1 MVDITGIRGETL
13 EVDYSITNS
22 GDFGSVE
29 DVELLIDGNVE
40 YVDQDVMITD
50 SAAGTLYWQADS
62 IGTYTATVSIAGVSD
77 QITVQVDLDKP
88 DNTVAHYDASQLS
101 LTDGDTVS
109 VWPDEQGDN
118 DLDIQTGSPTYVES
132 GINGNPAIA
141 FNGDGLEVT
150 GLSVTQPNTTYVV
163 FEYQGGF
170 DRGRVLSGV
179 SERQLAVWA
188 WDDDDKW
195 RTWAGNRLNG
205 SNDLGIQQ
213 MTAVFDGGNSIIRED
228 GVETAVGDAG
238 TRDLGGLSVGYDAS
252 GYNNGEPR
260 DYADAYVSEIVV
272 VNSGSVDLDFE
283 NQLLE
288 KWGITA

>member
-1 MVDITGIRGETL
+1 MTDFSGGSWGSLITGDE
-13 EVDYSITNS
+13 
-22 GDFGSVE
+22 
-29 DVELLIDGNVE
+29 
-40 YVDQDVMITD
+40 D
-50 SAAGTLYWQADS
+50 SA
-62 IGTYTATVSIAGVSD
+62 I
-77 QITVQVDLDKP
+77 P

-101 LTDGDTVS
+101 LDDGDTVS
-109 VWPDEQGDN
+109 VWPDELGDN

-170 DRGRVLSGV
+170 DGGRVLSGV

-188 WDDDDKW
+188 NDISK
-195 RTWAGNRLNG
+195 TWSTFAGMSFYLDG
-205 SNDLGIQQ
+205 STDIGIQQ
-213 MTAVFDGGNSIIRED
+213 MTTVFDGGNSIIRED
-228 GVETAVGDAG
+228 GVETTVGDAG
-238 TRDLGGLSVGYDAS
+238 TNDLGGLSVGYDS
-252 GYNNGEPR
+252 YYYDITGDRN
-260 DYADAYVSEIVV
+260 YADAYVSEIVI

-283 NQLLE
+283 TQLLQ

>member
-1 MVDITGIRGETL
+1 MVLNATQRAVL
-13 EVDYSITNS
+13 SS
-22 GDFGSVE
+22 GVTPPD
-29 DVELLIDGNVE
+29 N
-40 YVDQDVMITD
+40 TP
-50 SAAGTLYWQADS
+50 
-62 IGTYTATVSIAGVSD
+62 
-77 QITVQVDLDKP
+77 P

-101 LTDGDTVS
+101 LNDGDTVS

-141 FNGDGLEVT
+141 FDGDGDGLEVA

-163 FEYQGGF
+163 FEYQGGW
-170 DRGRVLSGV
+170 DNSRVLSGV
-179 SERQLAVWA
+179 SERQLTVWPA
-188 WDDDDKW
+188 ERDNINNWL
-195 RTWAGNRLNG
+195 TYAGGDYYLAG

-213 MTAVFDGGNSIIRED
+213 MTTVFDGANSIIRED

-238 TRDLGGLSVGYDAS
+238 TTDLGGLSVGYDS
-252 GYNNGEPR
+252 VGYNIYDQARN
-260 DYADAYVSEIVV
+260 YADAYVSEIVI

-283 NQLLE
+283 NQLLD